1 MKREPVWQAHRT
13 HFYQRA
19 TDNGFSVM
27 AIVTRIFALNV
38 LLAAMALI
46 SAAAGSGLVD
56 ALCLIAGLCA
66 VALVLL
72 IFSRPRSL
80 SAN

>member
-1 MKREPVWQAHRT
+1 LKREPVWQAHRT

-66 VALVLL
+66 V
-72 IFSRPRSL
+72 RWCC
-80 SAN
+80 